1 MVIRFN
7 KGSSRKLQGISFRVK
22 YFLKIKLLITDGLSP
37 RAISLK
43 SISVL
48 LVEWP

>member
-1 MVIRFN
+1 MVIRFI
-7 KGSSRKLQGISFRVK
+7 KGCSRKLQGISFRVK

-37 RAISLK
+37 GYFLK